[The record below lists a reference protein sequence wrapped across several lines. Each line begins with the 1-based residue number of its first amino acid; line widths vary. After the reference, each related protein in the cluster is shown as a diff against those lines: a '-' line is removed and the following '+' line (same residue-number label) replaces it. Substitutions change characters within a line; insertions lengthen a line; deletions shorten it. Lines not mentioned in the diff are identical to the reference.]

1 MFKVLELSGLFVCLG
16 KIVKILSACGDR
28 RNCWVVVCCR
38 GGGGGISTQ
47 ADTII
52 MDCLSNHLT
61 PNICAV
67 NRILELNICSQSSF
81 VYGQNDKI
89 RWWDTGYQERNN
101 IEKWNIKQGL
111 EICQQHQLTILV
123 SKKSLLMSAHSFHWW
138 EIFSEVLFPVK
149 RFKC

>member
-1 MFKVLELSGLFVCLG
+1 MPVGIEEIAELWFAVGG
-16 KIVKILSACGDR
+16 E
-28 RNCWVVVCCR
+28 
-38 GGGGGISTQ
+38 GGGGISTQ

-89 RWWDTGYQERNN
+89 R
-101 IEKWNIKQGL
+101 
-111 EICQQHQLTILV
+111 
-123 SKKSLLMSAHSFHWW
+123 
-138 EIFSEVLFPVK
+138 
-149 RFKC
+149 